1 MAGEVWADGEPA
13 DPKKLQN
20 LQNQIDQIK
29 EVADQS
35 YNLSKTTAGDVTTL
49 GIHHIRSGMA
59 RFENGITAK
68 ADPVSVDVNPGWGEE
83 YTDAFIVASPKLKDP
98 KASNIRWSIS
108 GEVTNNGTAKIV
120 VYSDVKLG
128 AFNFHW
134 ISAAIKPSTL

>member
-1 MAGEVWADGEPA
+1 MAGEVFADGEPA

-29 EVADQS
+29 EVSDQS
-35 YNLSKTTAGDVTTL
+35 YNLSKTTAGDFTTL
-49 GIHHIRSGMA
+49 GIPNIRAGMV
-59 RFENGITAK
+59 RFENGINTK
-68 ADPVSVDVNPGWGEE
+68 EPVSVDVNPGWGEE

-134 ISAAIKPSTL
+134 VSVGIKPSTL